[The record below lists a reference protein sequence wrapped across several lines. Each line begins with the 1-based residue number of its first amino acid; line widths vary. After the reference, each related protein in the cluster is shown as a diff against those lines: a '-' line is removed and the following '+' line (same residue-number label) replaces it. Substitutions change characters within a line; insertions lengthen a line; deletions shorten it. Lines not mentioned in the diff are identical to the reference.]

1 MSKKIVSIVIIVL
14 VTILVTV
21 QVSACAR
28 ILFLQKQ
35 GVEYGIATYILTD
48 NAKGE
53 EYIVVQ
59 DATGIAITPRIDK

>member
-21 QVSACAR
+21 QVSAYAG

>member
-1 MSKKIVSIVIIVL
+1 MKKKIISIVIIVL

-21 QVSACAR
+21 QASAFAR
-28 ILFLQKQ
+28 LLFLQKQ

-48 NAKGE
+48 KAMGS

-59 DATGIAITPRIDK
+59 DANSIAITPRINK

>member
-14 VTILVTV
+14 VTILVTA
-21 QVSACAR
+21 QASAFSR
-28 ILFLQKQ
+28 LLFLQKQ

-48 NAKGE
+48 KAMGS

-59 DATGIAITPRIDK
+59 DANGIAITPRINK

>member
-1 MSKKIVSIVIIVL
+1 MAKKIVSIVIIVL

-21 QVSACAR
+21 QVSAYAG

-35 GVEYGIATYILTD
+35 SVEYGIATYILTD
-48 NAKGE
+48 KAKSE

-59 DATGIAITPRIDK
+59 DANGIAITPRINK